1 MAQRDAVAGG
11 DARYVVGH
19 AAHPPL
25 PIDRFAANI
34 NVDGANYLGKT
45 RWDTPDLE
53 PVDGTWDTHRALL
66 ERHPGDAAR
75 VRNARLLAEV
85 NDLKEGLEM
94 VEEKARAE
102 LGMIRPNEILVQVTR
117 R

>member
-1 MAQRDAVAGG
+1 MALRLL
-11 DARYVVGH
+11 VVTL
-19 AAHPPL
+19 A
-25 PIDRFAANI
+25 
-34 NVDGANYLGKT
+34 
-45 RWDTPDLE
+45 
-53 PVDGTWDTHRALL
+53 ALL
-66 ERHPGDAAR
+66 LLVQGSLWFGKSSLPYVMELQAKLDEQRATNDAAR